1 MGGDRQRVLLAVL
14 LLHANEVVSADVL
27 IDGLWGERPPPSAL
41 NALHVKVSRLRRTLA
56 VNGGSQSDAVLATR
70 GRGYLLR
77 VEPGELDVDR
87 FRGLLE
93 QGREQLAAG
102 DPGEAASTLR
112 SALAIC
118 RGPPL
123 ADFSYEP
130 FAQSAIAELEELR
143 LAALE
148 ERVEADLA
156 LGAHGELIGE
166 LTAAVGRD
174 PLRERLRAQLMLAL
188 YRCGRQAEALDTYQ
202 EFRRKLSEELGLDP
216 GPRLQQLELAILS
229 RDFSLDLPPSATPTD
244 GASVT
249 PPSRTPRD
257 RRRIGLALGASLLLV
272 AALAVVVIAASVGG
286 RPTPSRVT
294 ANSVGVIGPADG
306 AIRAVVP
313 LGFSPATLAAGDGA
327 LWVTDYEDGTVSRID
342 PATRAVVDTIPV
354 GSWPTGIAVGAGAV
368 WLANGVGQ
376 TVSRIDP
383 AVNRVV
389 QTIPVGSN
397 PNGVAVGEGSVW
409 VANTNSQTLTRV
421 DAVKGAVLDTIALGA
436 DATGVVTGLGG
447 VWVSDTVDGRVLRVD
462 PQSDQV
468 SQRINVGHGA
478 DAITVGK
485 GSVWVANSLDG
496 TVSRIDPQTNAV
508 TATIAVGEGPTAIA
522 AGGGGVWTANQ
533 YAGTISR
540 IDPATNTVARRITV
554 GNRPA
559 GIAVA
564 GGVVW
569 LGTQA
574 EATSHRGGTLTVLS
588 STPVGDLDPTADTGE
603 FLLWWT
609 GDGLTAYT
617 RVGGSASAQVVPDLA
632 ASLPSPTDN
641 GKAYTF
647 QLRRGIR
654 YSNGAPVRP
663 EDFRQALRRDLRL
676 GPNPLTGDYFA
687 NVIGG
692 AACTANPS
700 HCDLSRGVVVND
712 RANTVTFHLVV
723 PNPEFLQRLTLADAD
738 AVPAVTPARDIG
750 QHPIPATGPY
760 EIASVTPARSTLVRN
775 PYFHE
780 WSRAARPDGHPDKIV
795 VRLAKNASAEV
806 TAVANGGADVAMD
819 SPPAHRLAELR
830 TRFASQLHVGT
841 SLYENSL
848 ILNTRVAPFDD
859 IRVRRALNYAVDR
872 AEVARLIGSGAEPT
886 CQTLTPYLN
895 GYNRYCPYT
904 LHPSPAGI
912 WHAPDLAT
920 AQRLINASHTRGT
933 PVTIWLPYGA
943 PTAAGRYFVTLLKTL
958 GYPARLRDVST
969 DPTGYAQVADSRT
982 RAQAFLFLDF
992 APYPSA
998 SQLIDI
1004 YFGCRYF
1011 IPNSKLNGNIAEFC
1025 DPKLDANT
1033 RDALAGEADNSPD
1046 VGRLWAKADRTV
1058 TDDAPLVPLVVPRY
1072 IIFVSKRVGNFQT
1085 SASQGVLQDQLW
1097 VR

>member
-1 MGGDRQRVLLAVL
+1 MRCW
-14 LLHANEVVSADVL
+14 LH
-27 IDGLWGERPPPSAL
+27 
-41 NALHVKVSRLRRTLA
+41 
-56 VNGGSQSDAVLATR
+56 
-70 GRGYLLR
+70 
-77 VEPGELDVDR
+77 
-87 FRGLLE
+87 
-93 QGREQLAAG
+93 AG
-102 DPGEAASTLR
+102 DPNRAASTLR

-130 FAQSAIAELEELR
+130 FAQPAIAELEELR

-156 LGAHGELIGE
+156 LGGHRELIGE
-166 LTAAVGRD
+166 ITAAVGRN

-188 YRCGRQAEALDTYQ
+188 YRCGRQAEALDVYQ
-202 EFRRKLSEELGLDP
+202 EFRRTLSEELGLDP
-216 GPRLQQLELAILS
+216 GPRLQQLELAVLG
-229 RDFSLDLPPSATPTD
+229 RDPSLDQSANTATAGGLSAP
-244 GASVT
+244 
-249 PPSRTPRD
+249 PPSRAPPH
-257 RRRIGLALGASLLLV
+257 RRRITLALGGSALLV
-272 AALAVVVIAASVGG
+272 VVLAVVMIAASVGG
-286 RPTPSRVT
+286 RATPSVVT
-294 ANSVGVIGPADG
+294 ANSVGAINPADG
-306 AIRAVVP
+306 AIRGVVR
-313 LGFSPATLAAGDGA
+313 LGFSPAKLAAGNGA

-342 PATRAVVDTIPV
+342 PATRAVVDTIPI
-354 GSWPTGIAVGAGAV
+354 GSWPTGITVGAGAV
-368 WLANGVGQ
+368 WLANGVGR
-376 TVSRIDP
+376 TLSRIDP

-436 DATGVVTGLGG
+436 DATGVATGLGG

-574 EATSHRGGTLTVLS
+574 EATSHRGGTLTVLG
-588 STPVGDLDPTADTGE
+588 STPVGDLDPTADTGQ

-663 EDFRQALRRDLRL
+663 EDFRQALKRDLRL

-692 AACTANPS
+692 AACMANPS

-712 RANTVTFHLVV
+712 RANTVTFHLVA

-760 EIASVTPARSTLVRN
+760 EIASITPARSTLVRN

-795 VRLAKNASAEV
+795 VRLAKSASAEV
-806 TAVANGGADVAMD
+806 TAVASGSADVAMD
-819 SPPAHRLAELR
+819 SPPANRLAELR
-830 TRFASQLHVGT
+830 TRFASQLHIGT

-848 ILNTRVAPFDD
+848 IFNTRVAPFDD

-943 PTAAGRYFVTLLKTL
+943 PTAAGRYFVTLLKKL

-982 RAQAFLFLDF
+982 KAQAFLFLDF

-1033 RDALAGEADNSPD
+1033 RDALAAEADNSPD

-1072 IIFVSKRVGNFQT
+1072 IIFVSKRVANFQT